1 MNTSSNKAE
10 KIVDHSR
17 AKMVHAGVKATRGNI
32 GRPIVLRPHLSEKAS
47 RILAE
52 ENAYLFIVDKN
63 ATKNAIKQ
71 AIEKRW
77 GVKVKDVR
85 TIRIKGTIKQ
95 RGGRITRKRKAFK
108 KAIVSLEKGQKLEL
122 T

>member
-1 MNTSSNKAE
+1 MKTFKQLERYFKGISNHK
-10 KIVDHSR
+10 
-17 AKMVHAGVKATRGNI
+17 
-32 GRPIVLRPHLSEKAS
+32 
-47 RILAE
+47 RIAI
-52 ENAYLFIVDKN
+52 LFIVEKN